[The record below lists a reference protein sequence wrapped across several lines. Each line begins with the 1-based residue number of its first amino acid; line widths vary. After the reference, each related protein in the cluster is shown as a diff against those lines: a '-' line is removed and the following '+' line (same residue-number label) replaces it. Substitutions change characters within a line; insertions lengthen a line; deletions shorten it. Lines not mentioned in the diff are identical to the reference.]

1 MGVGVLG
8 LWTDAMDTLSQVIV
22 AVVSSV
28 VLAIPI
34 GIWSA
39 RSDRVHRI
47 LRPILDTMQTM
58 PQFVY
63 LVPVAALFN
72 VGRVPGV
79 IASLVY
85 ALPPGIR
92 LTDLGIREVPAETVE
107 ASVAYGATPWQTL
120 RKVQLPLA
128 RPAILLGVNQTIMMV
143 LSVVI
148 IAGLVGGQGL
158 GFQVILGLNH
168 DPGLGMVAGI
178 CILLLAIVI
187 DRITQAMGQPTPVRA
202 SSNRARIWKGRRT
215 IQEGEGEA

>member
-1 MGVGVLG
+1 
-8 LWTDAMDTLSQVIV
+8 
-22 AVVSSV
+22 
-28 VLAIPI
+28 
-34 GIWSA
+34 
-39 RSDRVHRI
+39 
-47 LRPILDTMQTM
+47 
-58 PQFVY
+58 VY
-63 LVPVAALFN
+63 LVPAVALFN

-107 ASVAYGATPWQTL
+107 ASVAYGATRWQTL

-148 IAGLVGGQGL
+148 IAGLVGGEGL
-158 GFQVILGLNH
+158 GYQVILGLSH

-178 CILLLAIVI
+178 CILLLAVVI
-187 DRITQAMGQPTPVRA
+187 DRITQAMGQPVAAKARNTG
-202 SSNRARIWKGRRT
+202 NRARKGQDASPDTPTGAPLRTPGQGDIRRE
-215 IQEGEGEA
+215 EGEG